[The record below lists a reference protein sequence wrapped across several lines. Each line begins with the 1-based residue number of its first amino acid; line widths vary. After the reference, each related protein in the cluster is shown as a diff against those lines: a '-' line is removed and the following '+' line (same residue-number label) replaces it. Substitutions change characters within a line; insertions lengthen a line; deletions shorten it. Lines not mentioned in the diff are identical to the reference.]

1 MSKKLLRGLVGGL
14 VLILFLN
21 LVVKP
26 LLNEDKKK
34 RAESKKAKEE
44 KIHKQVEDFAKKVE
58 QGEIVLKTEDI
69 SSSQKKLG
77 NETKLSSNE
86 IFRCIF
92 TDTISN
98 LDKPYTVS
106 INILNETGMGSGTG
120 KYQLEV
126 SNNLKKYKEYAF
138 FNKSSELKWFD
149 LVDNTLIL
157 NSILVSN
164 NIKHE
169 NFNIELNLTEIE
181 KYKKLFDA
189 TLVAKQDFENNIIG
203 VNSYVIAE
211 ERFFYSANAQF
222 KNNNKVTKIFENQCL
237 KN

>member
-1 MSKKLLRGLVGGL
+1 MKKKIINGLVGGL

-44 KIHKQVEDFAKKVE
+44 KIYKQVEDFAKKVE
-58 QGEIVLKTEDI
+58 KGEIVLQTQDI
-69 SSSQKKLG
+69 NSSQEKLKK
-77 NETKLSSNE
+77 ERKLSSNE
-86 IFRCIF
+86 IFRCVF
-92 TDTISN
+92 TDTVSN
-98 LDKPYTVS
+98 LDKEYTVS
-106 INILNETGMGSGTG
+106 INILNQTGMGSGTG
-120 KYQLEV
+120 KYQLEN

-157 NSILVSN
+157 NSILVSD

-169 NFNIELNLTEIE
+169 NFNVELNSTEIE

-189 TLVAKQDFENNIIG
+189 TLVAKQDFENNITG
-203 VNSYVIAE
+203 VNSYIIAE
-211 ERFFYSANAQF
+211 ERFYYSANAQF
-222 KNNNKVTKIFENQCL
+222 QNNNKVTGTFKNQCL

>member
-1 MSKKLLRGLVGGL
+1 M
-14 VLILFLN
+14 
-21 LVVKP
+21 
-26 LLNEDKKK
+26 
-34 RAESKKAKEE
+34 
-44 KIHKQVEDFAKKVE
+44 
-58 QGEIVLKTEDI
+58 
-69 SSSQKKLG
+69 
-77 NETKLSSNE
+77 
-86 IFRCIF
+86 
-92 TDTISN
+92 
-98 LDKPYTVS
+98 
-106 INILNETGMGSGTG
+106 
-120 KYQLEV
+120 
-126 SNNLKKYKEYAF
+126 
-138 FNKSSELKWFD
+138 KWFD

>member
-1 MSKKLLRGLVGGL
+1 MKKKIINGLVGGL

-44 KIHKQVEDFAKKVE
+44 KIYKQVEDFAKKVE
-58 QGEIVLKTEDI
+58 KGEIVLQTEDI
-69 SSSQKKLG
+69 NSSEEKLE

-126 SNNLKKYKEYAF
+126 SSNLKKYKEYAF

-157 NSILVSN
+157 NSILTNDS
-164 NIKHE
+164 IKHE
-169 NFNIELNLTEIE
+169 IFKIELNSTEFE

-189 TLVAKQDFENNIIG
+189 TLFAKQDFENNITG
-203 VNSYVIAE
+203 VNSYIVAE
-211 ERFFYSANAQF
+211 ERFYYSSNALFQ
-222 KNNNKVTKIFENQCL
+222 NNNRITKTFENQCI

>member
-1 MSKKLLRGLVGGL
+1 MKKKIINGLVGGL

-44 KIHKQVEDFAKKVE
+44 KIYKQVEDFAKKVE
-58 QGEIVLKTEDI
+58 KGEIVLQTEDI
-69 SSSQKKLG
+69 NSSEEKLE

-149 LVDNTLIL
+149 LVENTLIL
-157 NSILVSN
+157 NSILVSD

-169 NFNIELNLTEIE
+169 IW
-181 KYKKLFDA
+181 KMYK
-189 TLVAKQDFENNIIG
+189 I
-203 VNSYVIAE
+203 
-211 ERFFYSANAQF
+211 
-222 KNNNKVTKIFENQCL
+222 
-237 KN
+237 